1 MTSVVSCQACE
12 SYEPDHV
19 RAAVDACFAD
29 LGGLDTFVKP
39 GDRVFL
45 KPNLLMPAKP
55 EQAITTHPA
64 VLEAVILAVKAAGGE
79 PIMGDSPAA
88 TSLKVTARRAGLLAV
103 AEQQGVPLAD
113 MNTSVMIRSE
123 RAAGKRSFEVA
134 KAVLDADVVINL
146 PKLKT
151 HALTYITIAQ
161 KNLFGL
167 VPGLQKGR
175 WHMTAQAPDHFAG
188 LLVDLY
194 ASIIDHPD
202 GPRHFLH
209 LVDGV
214 MALEGNG
221 PGTGGSPIAMGTM
234 LASTDAVAVDRV
246 ACEIAGLDAGLAP
259 VLRISN
265 ERGLGQGTLEA
276 IELKGA
282 SLAELKGRAMQPP
295 EGRSSSP
302 GMQAILWSSAR
313 LRNLALDRP
322 LVHREPCVSCGHCAR
337 ICPAEAIRMDEQR
350 GAARVDYTR
359 CIRCYCCA
367 EICPHAAID
376 KSAVPP
382 VGRLLAGDGL
392 RRLGMLALVGIP
404 LIVALVLGGI
414 MALDQPSVPG
424 QGQPAAQVHGQ
435 PQGPQPGQDKAQRPP
450 PDGGP
455 TAEGS
460 PPSTGPKPANIQPGG
475 RGRDAHAL
483 PLTRTEAQLLLYAA
497 NGDAQAL
504 DRAAASARRLV
515 REGEQHDYPR
525 FLMALIHQLRDRPA
539 EAQAMLD
546 QTTPQRRHFWARFF
560 AAGLEPAV
568 PYLAANLQQ
577 ACEDT
582 PQALGEICRDRPI
595 AEPPA
600 DYQAFRQAS
609 WIHHSRNRLT
619 TWGQATTDMTAA
631 QFFETLGI
639 LPGMD
644 VVDIGAGDGGFA
656 VPLAQHIGSG
666 TLWATEI
673 DPGLVDYLAF
683 AAQHHDLSNLQAVAG
698 HPSELGLE
706 ADAVDAAFACDVFA
720 AIYASPQAAQDS
732 QLPAAFMVSVARSLR
747 PGGTLVVI
755 DRVESP
761 KQPEGL
767 QASRLI
773 EDLQTAGLTS
783 IDSPIVLGAGMQ
795 LLRFEKP
802 DDPN

>member
-12 SYEPDHV
+12 SYAPDQV
-19 RAAVDACFAD
+19 QAAVDACFSE
-29 LGGLDTFVKP
+29 LGGLGAFVKP

-88 TSLKVTARRAGLLAV
+88 TPLRLTARRAGLLAV

-113 MNTSVMIRSE
+113 MTASVMIRSE

-151 HALTYITIAQ
+151 HALTYVTIAQ

-175 WHMTAQAPDHFAG
+175 WHMAAQAPDHFAG
-188 LLVDLY
+188 LLADLY

-221 PGTGGSPIAMGTM
+221 PGTGGSPVAMGAM

-246 ACEIAGLDAGLAP
+246 ACELAGLDASLAP
-259 VLRISN
+259 VLRIST
-265 ERGLGQGTLEA
+265 ERGLGQGVLEA
-276 IELKGA
+276 IDLKGVP
-282 SLAELKGRAMQPP
+282 LAELQGRTMQPP

-302 GMQAILWSSAR
+302 SMQAALWSSAR

-337 ICPAEAIRMDEQR
+337 ICPAEAIRMDKPR

-382 VGRLLAGDGL
+382 VGRLLADDGL
-392 RRLGMLALVGIP
+392 RRLGMLVVVGIP
-404 LIVALVLGGI
+404 LIAVLVLGGI
-414 MALDQPSVPG
+414 MTLDQPSVPDN
-424 QGQPAAQVHGQ
+424 GQPAAQVHSQ
-435 PQGPQPGQDKAQRPP
+435 PQGPQPGRL
-450 PDGGP
+450 
-455 TAEGS
+455 
-460 PPSTGPKPANIQPGG
+460 GG
-475 RGRDAHAL
+475 RHRDAHAL
-483 PLTRTEAQLLLYAA
+483 PLTRTEALLLQYAA
-497 NGDAQAL
+497 SGDPQAL

-525 FLMALIHQLRDRPA
+525 FLMALIHQLRDRPV

-546 QTTPQRRHFWARFF
+546 QITPQRRHFWARFF
-560 AAGLEPAV
+560 AAGLEPAA
-568 PYLAANLQQ
+568 PYLAANVQQ
-577 ACEDT
+577 ACQDA
-582 PQALGEICRDRPI
+582 PQALGEICQDRDAAQPTV
-595 AEPPA
+595 
-600 DYQAFRQAS
+600 DYQAFRQAT
-609 WIHHSRNRLT
+609 WIHHSRDRLT
-619 TWGQATTDMTAA
+619 TWGQATADMTTTM
-631 QFFETLGI
+631 FFETLGI
-639 LPGMD
+639 QPGMD
-644 VVDIGAGDGGFA
+644 VVDIGAGDGWFA

-666 TLWATEI
+666 TLWATEL

-683 AAQHHDLSNLQAVAG
+683 AAQHHGLSNLQAVAG
-698 HPSELGLE
+698 HPSKLGLE
-706 ADAVDAAFACDVFA
+706 ADAVDVAFACDVFA
-720 AIYASPQAAQDS
+720 AIYASPQAAQDP
-732 QLPAAFMVSVARSLR
+732 QLPAAFMASVARSLR

-755 DRVESP
+755 DRTESP

-773 EDLQTAGLTS
+773 EDLQAAGLTS

-795 LLRFEKP
+795 LLRFTKP
-802 DDPN
+802 EDSN